1 MDKDWT
7 LKVWTRVPVIRIRI
21 DRMPAA
27 YTKQR
32 RPVAKIVKNR
42 GLPSSPRYFDD
53 VFLSR
58 VRRAAMEQVLL
69 PPPGLQASCRV

>member
-32 RPVAKIVKNR
+32 RPVAEIVKNR
-42 GLPSSPRYFDD
+42 ELP
-53 VFLSR
+53 
-58 VRRAAMEQVLL
+58 
-69 PPPGLQASCRV
+69 